1 MKTSDEKWRDYEQV
15 STYLL
20 NSLCQEF
27 GLTKVEGKQKLVGKS
42 GTEWNIDA
50 KGIRN
55 DDGGIII
62 IECRRCTTRRQ
73 NQERIAGFAW
83 RITDTGAQSGIIVS
97 QLGLQKGAKLVAKAG
112 NIVSVI
118 IDANSTP
125 QNFAVEFL
133 NKIFLGITLNTG
145 NIKISAVPTLLR
157 KCSVCGKT
165 FTVKD
170 SESVCEGCM

>member
-1 MKTSDEKWRDYEQV
+1 MKTSDKKWRDYEEV

-20 NSLCQEF
+20 NRLRQEL
-27 GLTKVEGKQKLVGKS
+27 GLTKVEGKQKLAGKS
-42 GTEWNIDA
+42 GTEWNIEA

-62 IECRRCTTRRQ
+62 IECRRNTTRRQ

-83 RITDTGAQSGIIVS
+83 RITDTGAQGGIIVN

-112 NIVSVI
+112 NIVSII

-125 QNFAVEFL
+125 ENFAVEFL
-133 NKIFLGITLNTG
+133 NKIFLGLTFNTG
-145 NIKISAVPTLLR
+145 SIKISAVPTLLR
-157 KCSVCGKT
+157 KCTICGKT

-170 SESVCEGCM
+170 NETVCKVCM